1 MRAASCV
8 PVCKSLV
15 KRAASCSPHNDFVWY
30 PAAGCSPHND
40 FVLHPAAGCSPH
52 NDFVWYPAA
61 SCSPH
66 NDFVSH
72 PAASCLFKTFS
83 FADSSWLVSEHPVHR
98 HCSTDWLTGT
108 TLLDVTLSRAA
119 GSCRR
124 RGRSP
129 ARPIRRHVF
138 EGGGAPSEPRAPAL
152 TEADGRTTCRCS
164 RLPPRVR
171 AWLRRARRQR
181 CGSSGRLD
189 GDTARAILGA
199 PSGLVPK
206 PPYTLGRRTPAQ

>member
-8 PVCKSLV
+8 PVCKSFV

-83 FADSSWLVSEHPVHR
+83 LR
-98 HCSTDWLTGT
+98 T
-108 TLLDVTLSRAA
+108 AA
-119 GSCRR
+119 GWCLNTPSTVTAAPT
-124 RGRSP
+124 GR
-129 ARPIRRHVF
+129 F
-138 EGGGAPSEPRAPAL
+138 EDTRTSSKALGPTPLIVAERSGEVLGNGGELLGGGAFDDARSVRVGLKAANAPEARVAEGSVVEVHGVLGGDHDAGANRPPVSEVA
-152 TEADGRTTCRCS
+152 S
-164 RLPPRVR
+164 N
-171 AWLRRARRQR
+171 
-181 CGSSGRLD
+181 S
-189 GDTARAILGA
+189 
-199 PSGLVPK
+199 
-206 PPYTLGRRTPAQ
+206 